1 MPHPATADFAATEVL
16 QRPPQHGTASA
27 RRPPRA
33 CDDALNGTARLWLRK
48 LPERR
53 RPLRLC
59 EHFPRVAN
67 RIAFC
72 WPEPGLAGQMLE
84 DLLVDRR
91 GNRRGF
97 PSSVQRE
104 LRRLA
109 EYNNQQR
116 VEARAE
122 NWLETL
128 RRLAGAG

>member
-1 MPHPATADFAATEVL
+1 MPQQATADFANTLVL
-16 QRPPQHGTASA
+16 PAKQPTTGAM

-33 CDDALNGTARLWLRK
+33 SDSALNGTARIWLRK

-72 WPEPGLAGQMLE
+72 WPEPDMTRQLLE

-109 EYNNQQR
+109 DYNDQQR
-116 VEARAE
+116 VESGPE
-122 NWLETL
+122 TWLETL

>member
-1 MPHPATADFAATEVL
+1 MPQHATADFAPTQVLPRPQPATA
-16 QRPPQHGTASA
+16 TA

-33 CDDALNGTARLWLRK
+33 SDNALNGTARHWLRK

-59 EHFPRVAN
+59 EHYPRVAN

-72 WPEPGLAGQMLE
+72 WPEPAMSRQILE
-84 DLLVDRR
+84 DLLVDKR

-109 EYNNQQR
+109 EYNDQQR
-116 VEARAE
+116 VESTPE

-128 RRLAGAG
+128 RRLAGGG

>member
-1 MPHPATADFAATEVL
+1 MPHPTTADFAPTEL
-16 QRPPQHGTASA
+16 LHRPSTGNASS
-27 RRPPRA
+27 RRTPRA
-33 CDDALNGTARLWLRK
+33 SDNALNGTARIWLRR

-59 EHFPRVAN
+59 EHYPRVAN

-72 WPEPGLAGQMLE
+72 WPEAGMASAVLE
-84 DLLVDRR
+84 DLLVDKR

-109 EYNNQQR
+109 EYNDQQR
-116 VEARAE
+116 VESTPE
-122 NWLETL
+122 TWLDTL
-128 RRLAGAG
+128 RRLAGAA

>member
-1 MPHPATADFAATEVL
+1 MPHPATADYANTTTRQQPAQQT
-16 QRPPQHGTASA
+16 PASA

-33 CDDALNGTARLWLRK
+33 CDNALNGTARIWLRK

-72 WPEPGLAGQMLE
+72 WPEAGMTRQILE
-84 DLLVDRR
+84 DLLIDKR

-109 EYNNQQR
+109 EFNDQQR
-116 VEARAE
+116 VETTPE